1 MRGGKQRRPAA
12 VSGAGRA
19 RSVSLGRGR
28 KGRCLTQQPQQRAQ
42 QRGAHGT
49 ARQRGRVEDGVDEE
63 QARHPQRDL
72 QPGPQP
78 RAQPQLGQPRRARGR
93 HALRGGAGGPP
104 LPPLEERRGRERRKG
119 GLKGGREGGREPLP
133 PRASHPARPALPR
146 RRLHDPARARGST
159 ARRPGGGAAP
169 RGRMRSAAPGTAGAD
184 WAGRKRGAA
193 GGRP

>member
-1 MRGGKQRRPAA
+1 MPAA
-12 VSGAGRA
+12 VSEAGRA

-63 QARHPQRDL
+63 QARHSQRDL

-78 RAQPQLGQPRRARGR
+78 RTQPQLRQPRRARGR

-104 LPPLEERRGRERRKG
+104 LPPLEERRGREPRKG
-119 GLKGGREGGREPLP
+119 GLKGGRAAGSRYRPAP
-133 PRASHPARPALPR
+133 ATPRAPLSRAAASMFLRAPAAAPPA
-146 RRLHDPARARGST
+146 GQ
-159 ARRPGGGAAP
+159 GGGAAP
-169 RGRMRSAAPGTAGAD
+169 RERMRSTAPGTAGAD
-184 WAGRKRGAA
+184 WAGGKRGAA
-193 GGRP
+193 RVGS